1 MWDTEKCIWV
11 NPTVFMFGQEWE
23 ETETC
28 RRTPPKVAGEVEEQQ
43 GRKAAGGIWKS

>member
-11 NPTVFMFGQEWE
+11 NPTVFMVGQGWE

-28 RRTPPKVAGEVEEQQ
+28 RRTPAKAAGKVEEKQ
-43 GRKAAGGIWKS
+43 GRKAAGGIRNS